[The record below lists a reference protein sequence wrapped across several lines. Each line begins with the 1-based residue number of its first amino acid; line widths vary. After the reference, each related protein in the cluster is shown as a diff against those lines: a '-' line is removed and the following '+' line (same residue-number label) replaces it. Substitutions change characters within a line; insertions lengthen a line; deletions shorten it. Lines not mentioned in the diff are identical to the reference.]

1 MIRTSIVLP
10 APLYQRLSLLAKQ
23 DGKKLSELVRDLLD
37 RSIAEQEQRQTARMY
52 QVLKEMDGIVK
63 SNITDASSTIDEVL
77 YGEQGAWR
85 GTQYSGNEK

>member
-37 RSIAEQEQRQTARMY
+37 RSIAEQEQQQTAHMY
-52 QVLKEMDGIVK
+52 QVLNEMDSMIK
-63 SNITDASSTIDEVL
+63 SDVTDASSTIDEVL
-77 YGEQGAWR
+77 YGERGAWR
-85 GTQYSGNEK
+85 GTQFSGNEK

>member
-37 RSIAEQEQRQTARMY
+37 RCIAEQEQQKTARMY
-52 QVLKEMDGIVK
+52 QVLNEMDGMIK
-63 SNITDASSTIDEVL
+63 SNVTDASSTVDEVL
-77 YGEQGAWR
+77 YGERGAWQA
-85 GTQYSGNEK
+85 TQHNGNEK